1 MPNFKVP
8 VKDYLFL
15 FNDVFDFQKN
25 YQRLEGGGSSDTRYV
40 GSYFTEASKFCEN
53 ELAPLYQS
61 GDIGCHGRMVKLPPP
76 KALKRPTKPILSLGG
91 LLFQAVLKWEDR
103 VYHLLSVLH

>member
-25 YQRLEGGGSSDTRYV
+25 YQRLEGGDQARRYV
-40 GSYFTEASKFCEN
+40 GSYF
-53 ELAPLYQS
+53 Y
-61 GDIGCHGRMVKLPPP
+61 
-76 KALKRPTKPILSLGG
+76 
-91 LLFQAVLKWEDR
+91 
-103 VYHLLSVLH
+103 